1 MMCDWEELWNQEIRL
16 SRREK
21 LGEIA
26 FWDKA
31 VSEGGTDNPRLAQL
45 TEEQIR
51 LIDANSHS
59 TVLEIGPGVGRLTL
73 PLAKLSAGIL
83 AVEPSQ
89 GMAAELQKRLDAES
103 AGNVRIAVEP
113 WQTYSPQLKD
123 DSWDIVLAS
132 YSLFMVDVGPLL
144 REMSRVARE
153 RVCLFV
159 PAQKRMSPELELAVT
174 GENLSSPHPD
184 SVIISKIVESQ
195 GHYPELKILERQ
207 REDSYGTMEEA
218 LEQKARFHSC
228 PPERLPHLREH
239 LENTLVKEDGK
250 LWERELRRSAFI
262 SWTP

>member
-1 MMCDWEELWNQEIRL
+1 MNDWEELWNREIKL

-21 LGEIA
+21 LGEST
-26 FWDKA
+26 FWDQVVA
-31 VSEGGTDNPRLAQL
+31 DGGTDNPQLAHL
-45 TEEQIR
+45 TEEQLH
-51 LIDANSHS
+51 LIDAHS
-59 TVLEIGPGVGRLTL
+59 QSTILEVGPGAGRLTL
-73 PLAKLSAGIL
+73 PLAKLSAAIL

-89 GMAAELQKRLDAES
+89 GMANELRRRLDAENAS
-103 AGNVRIAVEP
+103 NVRIVVEP
-113 WQTYSPQLKD
+113 WQTYSSKLKN

-144 REMSRVARE
+144 KEMSRVVRE

-159 PAQKRMSPELELAVT
+159 PAQKRMSPDLELAVT

-184 SVIISKIVESQ
+184 SVIINKIVESQ
-195 GHYPELKILERQ
+195 GYSPKTKTLERQ
-207 REDSYGTMEEA
+207 REQSYESIEEA

-228 PPERLPHLREH
+228 PQERLPHLREH